1 MTGKARPPG
10 GPRRPRRGQAPRADV
25 PAGRRAP
32 ERRASERGRAAAR
45 DPARRQPRGLG
56 GEQVEGRRAVRE
68 LLAAGRR
75 RVRDVW
81 LAEGLDDSPL
91 LAEIRTLAAERG
103 VRLRTVGRSRLD
115 AESRTEVPQ
124 GVLAHAEAVPEA
136 DLDVLCRASPTGP
149 SPFLVVLDGVTDP
162 HNLGALL
169 RTAEGAG
176 ATGAVLARHGAAH
189 VTPTVAKAAAG
200 AIERLPIAVVPSV
213 PGGLADLARHGVW
226 TVGLDSRAD
235 TSLFGLSLADQPL
248 ALVLGSEGRG
258 LARLTR
264 QRCDLVVAIP
274 AVGSLASLNVAAAGA
289 VACFE
294 VARQRLALSY

>member
-1 MTGKARPPG
+1 VTGRPRPPG
-10 GPRRPRRGQAPRADV
+10 GSRRPRRGQAPRGA
-25 PAGRRAP
+25 PAGRRAA
-32 ERRASERGRAAAR
+32 ERPPAGAR
-45 DPARRQPRGLG
+45 EATRRQPSGLG
-56 GEQVEGRRAVRE
+56 GEQVEGRRSVRE
-68 LLAAGRR
+68 LLVAGRR
-75 RVRDVW
+75 RTRDVW

-91 LAEIRTLAAERG
+91 LDEIRLLAAERG
-103 VRLRTVGRSRLD
+103 VRLRTVTRSRLD

-124 GVLAHAEAVPEA
+124 GVLAHAEALPEV
-136 DLDVLCRASPTGP
+136 DLDALCRPAPGGP

-176 ATGAVLARHGAAH
+176 ATGAVLGRHGAAH

-200 AIERLPIAVVPSV
+200 AIERLPLAMVPSV
-213 PGGLADLARHGVW
+213 PGGLTELARHGVW
-226 TVGLDSRAD
+226 SVGLDSRAE
-235 TSLFGLSLADQPL
+235 TSLFGLALADQPL

-274 AVGSLASLNVAAAGA
+274 SVGSLASLNVTAAGA

-294 VARQRLALSY
+294 VARQRLGLSY

>member
-1 MTGKARPPG
+1 
-10 GPRRPRRGQAPRADV
+10 
-25 PAGRRAP
+25 
-32 ERRASERGRAAAR
+32 
-45 DPARRQPRGLG
+45 
-56 GEQVEGRRAVRE
+56 VEGRRAVRE

-75 RVRDVW
+75 RARDVW

-91 LAEIRTLAAERG
+91 LDEIRLLAAERG
-103 VRLRTVGRSRLD
+103 VRVRTVARSRLD

-124 GVLAHAEAVPEA
+124 GVLAHADALPEA
-136 DLDVLCRASPTGP
+136 DLDTLCRASPGGP

-176 ATGAVLARHGAAH
+176 ATGAVLGRHGAAH
-189 VTPTVAKAAAG
+189 VTPTVAKASAG
-200 AIERLPIAVVPSV
+200 AIERIPIAVVASV
-213 PGGLADLARHGVW
+213 PGGLASMARHGVW
-226 TVGLDSRAD
+226 TVGLDSRAEQ
-235 TSLFGLSLADQPL
+235 SLFGLALADQPL

-274 AVGSLASLNVAAAGA
+274 RVGTLTSLNVAAAGA

-294 VARQRLALSY
+294 VARQRLAP

>member
-1 MTGKARPPG
+1 MTGRSQPPG
-10 GPRRPRRGQAPRADV
+10 GSRRPRRGRVPKGA
-25 PAGRRAP
+25 PAGRRDA
-32 ERRASERGRAAAR
+32 ERRLPSAR
-45 DPARRQPRGLG
+45 DAARRQPRGLG

-75 RVRDVW
+75 RTRDVW

-91 LAEIRTLAAERG
+91 LGEIRLLAAENG
-103 VRLRTVGRSRLD
+103 VRLRTVSRSRLD

-124 GVLAHAEAVPEA
+124 GVLAHAEALPEVG
-136 DLDVLCRASPTGP
+136 LDTLCRPSPGGP

-176 ATGAVLARHGAAH
+176 ATGSVLGRHGAAH

-200 AIERLPIAVVPSV
+200 AVERLPLAMVPSV
-213 PGGLADLARHGVW
+213 PASLAEMARHGVW
-226 TVGLDSRAD
+226 TVGLDSRAE
-235 TSLFGLSLADQPL
+235 TSLFGLALADQPL

-274 AVGSLASLNVAAAGA
+274 SVGSLASLNVAAAGA

-294 VARQRLALSY
+294 VARQRLDLSY

>member
-1 MTGKARPPG
+1 MTGRSRPPG
-10 GPRRPRRGQAPRADV
+10 GSRRPRRGQAQRGAPT
-25 PAGRRAP
+25 GRRAP
-32 ERRASERGRAAAR
+32 ERRPAGAR
-45 DPARRQPRGLG
+45 DSNRRQPHGLG

-75 RVRDVW
+75 RTRDVW

-91 LAEIRTLAAERG
+91 LDEIRLLAAERG
-103 VRLRTVGRSRLD
+103 VRLRTVARSRLG

-124 GVLAHAEAVPEA
+124 GVLAHAEALPEV
-136 DLDVLCRASPTGP
+136 DLDVLCRPSPGGP

-176 ATGAVLARHGAAH
+176 ATGAVLGRHGAAR
-189 VTPTVAKAAAG
+189 VTPTAAKAAAG
-200 AIERLPIAVVPSV
+200 AIERLPMAMVPSV
-213 PGGLADLARHGVW
+213 PGGLVELARHGVW
-226 TVGLDSRAD
+226 TVGLDSEAD
-235 TSLFGLSLADQPL
+235 TSLFGLALADQPL

-264 QRCDLVVAIP
+264 ERCDLVVAIP
-274 AVGSLASLNVAAAGA
+274 SVGSLASLNVAAAGA

>member
-1 MTGKARPPG
+1 MTGRSRPPG
-10 GPRRPRRGQAPRADV
+10 GSRRPRRGQAPSGV
-25 PAGRRAP
+25 PAGRRAA
-32 ERRASERGRAAAR
+32 ERRPARGRDA
-45 DPARRQPRGLG
+45 ARRQTSGLG

-75 RVRDVW
+75 RTRDVW

-91 LAEIRTLAAERG
+91 LDEIRLLAAEGG
-103 VRLRTVGRSRLD
+103 VRLRTVARSRLD

-124 GVLAHAEAVPEA
+124 GVLAHAEALPAV
-136 DLDVLCRASPTGP
+136 DLDVLCQPSPGGP

-200 AIERLPIAVVPSV
+200 AIERLPMAMVPSV
-213 PGGLADLARHGVW
+213 PGSLAELARHSVW
-226 TVGLDSRAD
+226 TVGLDSSAE
-235 TSLFGLSLADQPL
+235 TSLFGLALADQPL

-274 AVGSLASLNVAAAGA
+274 GVGSLASLNVAAAGA